1 MAPPAAR
8 TTRIKKLSKSAGQQI
23 LREDQI
29 EDYDS
34 LSLHTESKADSG
46 VEKGEE
52 KVSNVTCT
60 LYHVLYSSASGIP
73 STSRISKFHQWPK

>member
-1 MAPPAAR
+1 MAPAAPR

-29 EDYDS
+29 EEYDS

-46 VEKGEE
+46 VEKSEE
-52 KVSNVTCT
+52 TVT
-60 LYHVLYSSASGIP
+60 
-73 STSRISKFHQWPK
+73 

>member
-1 MAPPAAR
+1 MPPAVIR

-46 VEKGEE
+46 VEKSEE
-52 KVSNVTCT
+52 KARDIPVILCT
-60 LYHVLYSSASGIP
+60 GADVCRNI
-73 STSRISKFHQWPK
+73 ISKRR